1 MIRLFC
7 VRTGWL
13 LLEPC
18 QSRTSHYKEPWQTN
32 TNHSTVAVRI
42 PDLSLRGLS
51 PVSLLNAVPEPLS
64 EQRTEWEG
72 YVAVEICMCTC
83 AEQNV
88 GII

>member
-1 MIRLFC
+1 MIELFC
-7 VRTGWL
+7 ELGGYFSSHA
-13 LLEPC
+13 
-18 QSRTSHYKEPWQTN
+18 SRERHITKKEPWRMI

-42 PDLSLRGLS
+42 PDLSLCGLS
-51 PVSLLNAVPEPLS
+51 SESLLDAVPEPLS

-72 YVAVEICMCTC
+72 YVAVEIWTCTC